1 MVPGAEDWQA
11 ATAAQSLSNAS
22 PSGRVTQGNQSLLT
36 LRGTKNKSRKLA
48 ALYFLV
54 PGAGIEPA
62 RPYRTT
68 DFKSVA
74 SAYSAIRAYHCF
86 LFFSCISYAF
96 IFLFKILLYMQF
108 DLPSAIWEK
117 EKTCFIRVFTSS
129 LHLGM
134 CVFLSF
140 YFFVLFSTWNFCLP
154 CWAQCCSLPW
164 LNRIGMGPIIEL
176 YTS

>member
-1 MVPGAEDWQA
+1 MQRTLILYPGNIPEFAMSEDILSLQEVSSYLGAATDFSPNKSCKSLNIMVPGAEDWQA
-11 ATAAQSLSNAS
+11 ATAVQSLSNAS
-22 PSGRVTQGNQSLLT
+22 PTGRVTKGNQSLLT

-86 LFFSCISYAF
+86 LFFS
-96 IFLFKILLYMQF
+96 
-108 DLPSAIWEK
+108 
-117 EKTCFIRVFTSS
+117 
-129 LHLGM
+129 
-134 CVFLSF
+134 
-140 YFFVLFSTWNFCLP
+140 
-154 CWAQCCSLPW
+154 
-164 LNRIGMGPIIEL
+164 
-176 YTS
+176 